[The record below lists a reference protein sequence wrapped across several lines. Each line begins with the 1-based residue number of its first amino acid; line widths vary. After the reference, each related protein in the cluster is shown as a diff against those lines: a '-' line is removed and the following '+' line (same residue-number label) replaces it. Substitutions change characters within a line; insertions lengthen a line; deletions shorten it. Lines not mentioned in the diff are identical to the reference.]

1 MKKGYLLRLGTKN
14 LSRYKKRTFITML
27 VLAVGIACYIMIDS
41 LLLGTMKESENN
53 LIRYEMGQGRLVTP
67 TYWEEWKDRPLDSG
81 IPAPDKIINQLKTE
95 GISAVKRIEFIS
107 QAIVHTGIGGSFPV
121 VVTAVDMERD
131 LEVLDTLDKLSEG
144 RLPHSEEDGVVIGQ
158 WMAQDLAIGLGDQI
172 TIPIIDRWGSRDA
185 MALEVTGLLNTPNPE
200 INKGGFFI
208 PLEGADYY
216 LDMEGMVSY
225 IAVDFP
231 QIGSEKRKAL
241 ALLKEL
247 AQREGLEYHKWEDW
261 SADYLAVA
269 SGDVYSS
276 GFILFLIFIIA
287 FVGLGNTMLMS
298 VMERQREIGMM
309 RSLGARDREI
319 LFLILSE
326 SLIIGVMGSLLGMV
340 LAALGNIPL
349 VLFGI
354 DFSFLMREMSV
365 GYRITGIIYGVWS
378 VKSYVYGFLAGSM
391 ICVMVAWLTVRKIMK
406 KSITDEIRA
415 A

>member
-287 FVGLGNTMLMS
+287 FVGTGQYHAYVGYGKTERDRHDALPGCPGQGDSFSHSVRISDNRGNGLTPGHGSGSSGKYSPGSFWYRFLLPYEGN
-298 VMERQREIGMM
+298 VRGLPNNRYHI
-309 RSLGARDREI
+309 RSLVCKKLCI
-319 LFLILSE
+319 WF
-326 SLIIGVMGSLLGMV
+326 
-340 LAALGNIPL
+340 
-349 VLFGI
+349 FGGQH
-354 DFSFLMREMSV
+354 DLCN
-365 GYRITGIIYGVWS
+365 
-378 VKSYVYGFLAGSM
+378 GSM
-391 ICVMVAWLTVRKIMK
+391 ADRTK
-406 KSITDEIRA
+406 DHEEIYHR
-415 A
+415 